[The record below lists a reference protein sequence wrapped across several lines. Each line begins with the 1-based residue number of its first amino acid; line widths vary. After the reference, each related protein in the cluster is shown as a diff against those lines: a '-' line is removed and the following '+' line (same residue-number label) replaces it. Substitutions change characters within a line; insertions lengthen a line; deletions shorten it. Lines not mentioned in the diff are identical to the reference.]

1 MSERADTVT
10 FEESMTI
17 EQSEMISVPRDTY
30 ENLVRESERMRILR
44 NYFWF
49 SSDKYG
55 STYSIGCGT
64 VAAIFDDEEF
74 LLNDYKAAFTK
85 KIGKMVHDAAGA
97 EGKESA

>member
-10 FEESMTI
+10 FEESTTI
-17 EQSEMISVPRDTY
+17 EPSDAFAVPREVY

-49 SSDKYG
+49 TTEKYG
-55 STYSIGCGT
+55 SSYSIGCKT

-74 LLNDYKAAFTK
+74 LINDNRNDFAK
-85 KIGKMVHDAAGA
+85 KVEELVHDASKT
-97 EGKESA
+97 ERKEST